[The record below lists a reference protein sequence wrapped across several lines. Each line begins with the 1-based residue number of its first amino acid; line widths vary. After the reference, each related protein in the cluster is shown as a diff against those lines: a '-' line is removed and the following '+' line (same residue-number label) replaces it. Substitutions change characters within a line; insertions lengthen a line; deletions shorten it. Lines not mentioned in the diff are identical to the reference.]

1 MGKRWSRFLERLP
14 KVQLVVGLTAGLAS
28 ISGAVYSVVS
38 PSKSAPVM
46 GEVVTVVRE
55 NRSNRPIKD
64 ATVEIL
70 TAKDAVVTRL
80 TSRPAGRAR
89 IPLKEGNYR
98 LRVSHPTLGRDI
110 RQIHVLAGQT
120 SEIHVALGPASSP
133 VAARPRTPGVA
144 NTGSRP
150 SSQNAVSRGVDNV
163 KRFFR
168 DLTR

>member
-1 MGKRWSRFLERLP
+1 MGKQWSKFLERLP
-14 KVQLVVGLTAGLAS
+14 KVQLVVGLTAGLVS
-28 ISGAVYSVVS
+28 ISGAVYSVMA

-55 NRSNRPIKD
+55 NHSRRAIKD

-70 TAKDAVVTRL
+70 TARDAVITRL
-80 TSRPAGRAR
+80 TSRPEGRAR

-98 LRVSHPTLGRDI
+98 LRVSHPSLGRDI

-120 SEIHVALGPASSP
+120 SEIHVALGPASAP
-133 VAARPRTPGVA
+133 VAAKPRAPRVSNPA
-144 NTGSRP
+144 SRS
-150 SSQNAVSRGVDNV
+150 SSQNPVSRGVDSV